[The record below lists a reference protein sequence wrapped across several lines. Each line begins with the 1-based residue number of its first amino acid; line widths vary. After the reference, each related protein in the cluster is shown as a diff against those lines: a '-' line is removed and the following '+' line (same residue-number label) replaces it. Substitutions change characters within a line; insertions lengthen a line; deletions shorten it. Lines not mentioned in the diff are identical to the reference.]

1 MRLSGIVADRSV
13 GTKILLA
20 VLVVALFSVGDGIV
34 GLESLGSI
42 NAQVGSMAGYNR
54 QLQATGS
61 LRDLAGQ
68 AIVAADDFVLAT
80 DDAGRDTATKTLAG
94 LEAQVTAAV
103 QACRGLGLDSTQR
116 AALEAFQKAWQLY
129 LLSVDDRRAR
139 ATLEPPVRAAL
150 TSLESATV
158 ARADAEDATA
168 ERMYQRTWDTV
179 AIMLGVSF
187 IIGVALAL
195 VISRMITRPLRA
207 CVAALAR
214 IGAGDLTA
222 RVPPQHRDEIG
233 RVAGAL
239 NGTAEAVAA
248 MVRRIG
254 QASDQV
260 AGASG
265 ELSAVSEQLARA
277 AEGTTAQ
284 VGDVSTGADDV
295 SHHVRAVAAAT
306 DEMTVA
312 IREIAGNAAEAAGVA
327 QGAAGNAEQTSAG
340 VARLGAASEQITTV
354 VALIT
359 QIAEQT
365 NLLALN
371 ATIEAARAGEAGK
384 GFAIV
389 AGEVKDL
396 ARQTAAATE
405 QIAAQVGAMQHET
418 GGTITAIGEIA
429 AVIATINDYAA
440 TIASA
445 VEEQT
450 AVTAEIARRVGQAA
464 DGSSGIA
471 GTITHVAASAATVS
485 SSATE
490 TQATAAEL
498 ARMASDLRATVA
510 AYRV

>member
-1 MRLSGIVADRSV
+1 MRVPGVVADRSV

-20 VLVVALFSVGDGIV
+20 VLVVALFSIGDGIV
-34 GLESLGSI
+34 GLESLSSI
-42 NAQVGSMAGYNR
+42 NDQVGSMAGYNR
-54 QLQATGS
+54 QLQVTGT

-68 AIVAADDFVLAT
+68 AIVAADDFALAT
-80 DDAGRDTATKTLAG
+80 DPAGRATAMQTLDG
-94 LEAQVTAAV
+94 LERQVTAAV
-103 QACRGLGLDSTQR
+103 EACLALGLDGDQSR
-116 AALEAFQKAWQLY
+116 ALDAFQKTWQRY
-129 LLSVDDRRAR
+129 LASLSDSQAR
-139 ATLEPPVRAAL
+139 EAAVPDVRAAL
-150 TSLESATV
+150 TALETATV
-158 ARADAEDATA
+158 ARSTQEDDTA
-168 ERMYQRTWDTV
+168 ERLFHHTRQTV
-179 AIMLGVSF
+179 AVMLAVSFVLGVA
-187 IIGVALAL
+187 IAL

-207 CVAALAR
+207 CVGALER

-233 RVAGAL
+233 QVARAL
-239 NGTAEAVAA
+239 NVTAESVAT

-254 QASDQV
+254 HASDQV
-260 AGASG
+260 AMASE
-265 ELSAVSEQLARA
+265 ELSAVSDQLARA

-306 DEMTVA
+306 DEMTRA

-327 QGAAGNAEQTSAG
+327 QSAAHTAAQTSSS
-340 VARLGAASEQITTV
+340 VARLGDASAQITTV

-359 QIAEQT
+359 AIAEQT

-396 ARQTAAATE
+396 ARQTAEATE
-405 QIAAQVGAMQHET
+405 QIASQVGSMQHET
-418 GGTITAIGEIA
+418 SGTIAAIGEVGT
-429 AVIATINDYAA
+429 VIGTINDYAA

-445 VEEQT
+445 VEQQT
-450 AVTAEIARRVGQAA
+450 AVTAEIARRVAQAA

-471 GTITHVAASAATVS
+471 GTITHVAGSAATVS

-498 ARMASDLRATVA
+498 ARMAADLRSTVA